1 MDRRIQTLIQKG
13 YPLEIINY
21 LQDNSKDEVNTA
33 VEKLMK
39 DISVN
44 NIPTDSP
51 NVYFIGGQPGS
62 GKSALMN
69 RIRLTESVNGI
80 VNIQMDE
87 YRMMNP
93 KIEEIEQYIL
103 EFNKNKENRTEAMSR
118 DLVALTQSFAD
129 AVEEKLIQEVFKKGY
144 NICLESTLKNPYAK
158 LRLAANFHK
167 ENPNVKI
174 SVIMLGV
181 SKEVALLGTIVR
193 AEQTDECIAKTVEE
207 AKSRDIKLDLLSR
220 GTVDIEFYNRV
231 CSELPKSIGIL
242 SDQQYSKLFNGNVC
256 IEGRDGYIYY
266 NRNQNSHNIDAATI
280 LENILYGDIAKYQK
294 EAYDLEPTNYY
305 AIDAFIA
312 ENKELLKKIYG
323 SVKNAEIILKK
334 SGLDVQLVK

>member
-21 LQDNSKDEVNTA
+21 LQDYSKDEVNTA

-44 NIPTDSP
+44 NNPTNSP

-103 EFNKNKENRTEAMSR
+103 EHYEKGMTEVHLLGGVNPSHTFEHYKRVVSKASELLTKEVTIKAF
-118 DLVALTQSFAD
+118 T
-129 AVEEKLIQEVFKKGY
+129 AVE
-144 NICLESTLKNPYAK
+144 
-158 LRLAANFHK
+158 H
-167 ENPNVKI
+167 
-174 SVIMLGV
+174 
-181 SKEVALLGTIVR
+181 
-193 AEQTDECIAKTVEE
+193 
-207 AKSRDIKLDLLSR
+207 
-220 GTVDIEFYNRV
+220 IEM
-231 CSELPKSIGIL
+231 I
-242 SDQQYSKLFNGNVC
+242 
-256 IEGRDGYIYY
+256 
-266 NRNQNSHNIDAATI
+266 T
-280 LENILYGDIAKYQK
+280 
-294 EAYDLEPTNYY
+294 
-305 AIDAFIA
+305 
-312 ENKELLKKIYG
+312 
-323 SVKNAEIILKK
+323 
-334 SGLDVQLVK
+334 